1 MTDAMPSR
9 RLGHVPV
16 LLDEVIALL
25 KPRDGAIYVDATFG
39 CGGYTR
45 ALMSAATCDVVG
57 IDRDPDSQ
65 QFAEQIEGGWGN
77 RFQFIRGNF
86 GAMERHLEG
95 RDIGRVNGG
104 IVLDLGVSSIQ
115 LDNASRGFSFR
126 DDGPLDMRMGNVGLD
141 AMSFINRA
149 SEIEL
154 ARVIRKYGEE
164 HRANSVAKAIVAAR
178 KKEPISRTRELASIV
193 RHVVKKSADGLDP
206 ATRTFQALR
215 VHINDEL
222 RELASGLAAAERI
235 LTAGGRLVVVSFH
248 SLEDRIVKTFFRERV
263 GRGGNPSRHQPPPSA
278 TRSPTF
284 RLLTARPLRPKSRE
298 ISINPRSRSA
308 RLRAVERTSA
318 APWPMSVVV

>member
-1 MTDAMPSR
+1 MTDAIPSR
-9 RLGHVPV
+9 RFGHVPV

-25 KPRDGAIYVDATFG
+25 KPRDGAVYVDATFG

-45 ALMSAATCDVVG
+45 ALMAAAVCDVVAM
-57 IDRDPDSQ
+57 DRDPESR
-65 QFAEQIEGGWGN
+65 QFAAQIGGGQAN
-77 RFQFIRGNF
+77 RFDFIRGNF
-86 GAMERHLEG
+86 GAMQRHLEG
-95 RDIGRVNGG
+95 RDIDKVDGG

-115 LDNASRGFSFR
+115 LDDASRGFSFR
-126 DDGPLDMRMGNVGLD
+126 DDGPLDMRMGKVGLD
-141 AMSFINRA
+141 AMSFINQA

-164 HRANSVAKAIVAAR
+164 RRAVSVAKAIVAAR
-178 KKEPISRTRELASIV
+178 KREPISRTRELASIV
-193 RHVVKKSADGLDP
+193 RRVVKKSADGLDP

-263 GRGGNPSRHQPPPSA
+263 GRGGNPSRHQPPPST

-284 RLLTARPLRPKSRE
+284 RLLTARPVRPKTRE
-298 ISINPRSRSA
+298 ISMNPRSRSA

-318 APWPMSVVV
+318 TSWPMSAVV

>member
-1 MTDAMPSR
+1 MTDAIPSH

-45 ALMSAATCDVVG
+45 ALMAAALCDVVG
-57 IDRDPDSQ
+57 IDRDPDSRL
-65 QFAEQIEGGWGN
+65 FAEQIERGQRN
-77 RFQFIRGNF
+77 RFDFICGNF
-86 GAMERHLEG
+86 GAMESHLEG
-95 RDIGRVNGG
+95 RDIARVNGG
-104 IVLDLGVSSIQ
+104 IVLDLGVSSLQ
-115 LDNASRGFSFR
+115 LDKASRGFSFR
-126 DDGPLDMRMGNVGLD
+126 DDGPLDMRMGKAGPD
-141 AMSFINRA
+141 AMSFINQA
-149 SEIEL
+149 SELEL

-164 HRANSVAKAIVAAR
+164 NRATSVAKAIVAAR
-178 KKEPISRTRELASIV
+178 KKGSISRTRELASIV

-222 RELASGLAAAERI
+222 LELAAALAAAERI

-318 APWPMSVVV
+318 ESWPMSVVV